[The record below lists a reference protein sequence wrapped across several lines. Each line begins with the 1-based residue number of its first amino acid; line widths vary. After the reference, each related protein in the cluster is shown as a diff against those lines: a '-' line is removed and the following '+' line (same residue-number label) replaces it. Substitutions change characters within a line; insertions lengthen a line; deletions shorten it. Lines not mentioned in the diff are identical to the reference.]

1 MPLSNGL
8 LGIHINAMVSLRNE
22 AHLKTYAFDHSRF
35 PGTKMKS
42 TDNAASR
49 RTVTTKTMMA
59 RLFSSLRIYGSLIR
73 EKLKNVYS
81 LRPASAKIGSKE
93 Y

>member
-1 MPLSNGL
+1 
-8 LGIHINAMVSLRNE
+8 
-22 AHLKTYAFDHSRF
+22 
-35 PGTKMKS
+35 MKS
-42 TDNAASR
+42 TDDAASR
-49 RTVTTKTMMA
+49 RTVITKTMMA